1 MLYQILPRK
10 TYQFNQEQ
18 MNMFFKTI
26 ASAERSKFTWKNL
39 IQNFKI
45 RYIIDCTENDKL
57 NFYMHIDNTLN
68 QDIILNALNV
78 LLGEQA
84 DTFKISE
91 DQLMTYDTINTLYLP
106 NENNKK
112 DKSNL
117 AIFCND
123 SVFMNILGTMQP
135 RTRIE
140 ISFKV
145 VKASAPNKN
154 NSFISRMSNT
164 DVLIELMIHIS
175 GHTKYSRTNIK
186 NISDSISS
194 LTASSTQLWTKYKYD
209 FRPIQLTGSE
219 AMNFIQ
225 IPTLNK
231 KDDIILNRIN
241 HLLPGQVTLSDNEFS
256 SGIYTGTLHHPIQKE
271 RKVYI
276 DIDHI
281 RKHAFVT
288 GTTGSGKSAEIEEWI
303 DQILYDQVTGK
314 NIVGFTLIDPLETS
328 ALGVIDKILKLRDD
342 GHNIEPLLKKVR
354 YVDFSIDDYI
364 FPMALLNP
372 TSDSTETL
380 DFFKSLYGDLNTI
393 QVDRMLTSAIKALL
407 LDDIEHSVFDI
418 EKIFNSSDSTFRDQ
432 LLNKISRN
440 VYAEDE
446 INFLKNTKFN
456 QAIADPILNRLA
468 SFKNSEK
475 KKLMFSMTSKYDSLK
490 DIRKWMDEGYIILLN
505 LKSMS
510 EFDVKVICGHLT
522 TQYYLEAKKRPDF
535 SKLHLLLVDE
545 SHKIQMPIFPKVVA
559 ELRKSGLSLTLI
571 TQLLEQFSPDYL
583 EQLIGNI
590 NTIISFKQKAKA
602 GMELQKRIPSQDV
615 TKSDLM
621 QLPSMIGYLSME
633 ENGKERSIL
642 IKAKPPYRYTDG
654 KLMDYTNPI
663 EVQKNLDKNRR
674 FARDLMARDFISK
687 KDAEKIVFNKP
698 YNKKGIGKL
707 EQDLLTEGDALLM
720 VQDGNTTDE
729 IEITKDLGGITT
741 WDE

>member
-10 TYQFNQEQ
+10 SYQFNQEK

-26 ASAERSKFTWKNL
+26 ASVKNKFSWKSI
-39 IQNFKI
+39 IQNFQMH
-45 RYIIDCTENDKL
+45 YIIDCTEDDKL
-57 NFYMHIDNTLN
+57 NFYIDIEDNLN
-68 QDIILNALNV
+68 HEVIINALHV

-84 DTFKISE
+84 DIFVAKEKLQSH
-91 DQLMTYDTINTLYLP
+91 DTVNTLYL
-106 NENNKK
+106 NDNHKFG
-112 DKSNL
+112 DKPRL
-117 AIFCND
+117 ATYCND
-123 SVFMNILGTMQP
+123 SIFMNILGMMQP
-135 RTRIE
+135 RTRMD

-145 VKASAPNKN
+145 VKASMSNKN
-154 NSFISRMSNT
+154 NVFMSRMAT
-164 DVLIELMIHIS
+164 DVLIELMIHVS
-175 GHTKYSRTNIK
+175 GHTKYSRTKVK

-194 LTASSTQLWTKYKYD
+194 LTASSEQLWTKYKYD
-209 FRPIQLTGSE
+209 IRPIKLTGSE

-231 KDDIILNRIN
+231 KDDLTLNRIH
-241 HLLPGQVTLSDNEFS
+241 HLLPGQVTLKDNEFAT
-256 SGIYTGTLHHPIQKE
+256 GIYTGTLYHPIQNE
-271 RKVYI
+271 RKTYI

-281 RKHAFVT
+281 RKHALVT

-314 NIVGFTLIDPLETS
+314 DNIGFTFIDPLETS
-328 ALGVIDKILKLRDD
+328 ALGVIDKILKLKDD
-342 GHNIEPLLKKVR
+342 GYDVDELLKKVR
-354 YVDFSIDDYI
+354 YVDLSADDYI

-372 TSDSTETL
+372 STDSTETL

-393 QVDRMLTSAIKALL
+393 QVDRMLTSAIKSLL
-407 LDDIEHSVFDI
+407 LDDEEHSVFDI
-418 EKIFNSSDSTFRDQ
+418 EKIFNSGDSTFRDR

-440 VYAEDE
+440 IYAEDE

-456 QAIADPILNRLA
+456 QSIADPILNRLA

-475 KKLMFSMTSKYDSLK
+475 KKLMFSLTSQYDALK

-510 EFDVKVICGHLT
+510 DFDIKVICGYLT

-571 TQLLEQFSPDYL
+571 TQLLEQFSPDYS

-590 NTIISFKQKAKA
+590 NTIISFKQKARA
-602 GMELQKRIPSQDV
+602 AMELQRRIPSQDV
-615 TKSDLM
+615 SKNNLM
-621 QLPSMIGYLSME
+621 QLPSMVGYLSME
-633 ENGKERSIL
+633 EQGKERSIL
-642 IKAKPPYRYTDG
+642 IKAKPPYRYTNG
-654 KLMDYTNPI
+654 KLVDYTNPS
-663 EVQKNLDKNRR
+663 EVQKNLDKNRK
-674 FARDLMARDFISK
+674 FAKELMARDFMSK
-687 KDAEKIVFNKP
+687 AEAEKIVFKGHGR
-698 YNKKGIGKL
+698 KKHI
-707 EQDLLTEGDALLM
+707 EEIENELLTEGDALLS
-720 VQDGNTTDE
+720 VQDGEKTK
-729 IEITKDLGGITT
+729 IEIKGEETT